1 MFLAILDLQWE
12 WEGSG
17 KEGKQA
23 ELRKSSQWLIYHY
36 YRGAIGVFFGEQR
49 GAIGVEMLLH
59 MQESL
64 TSIRLNASDT
74 LHQH

>member
-1 MFLAILDLQWE
+1 MILDLQWE

-23 ELRKSSQWLIYHY
+23 ELWKRSWRLIYHY
-36 YRGAIGVFFGEQR
+36 YRGVIGVFWEQR

-59 MQESL
+59 TQESP
-64 TSIRLNASDT
+64 TSVDLNASDT
-74 LHQH
+74 LHRP

>member
-1 MFLAILDLQWE
+1 MILDLQWE

-23 ELRKSSQWLIYHY
+23 ELRKRSGRLIYHY
-36 YRGAIGVFFGEQR
+36 YRGAIGVFFGQR

-59 MQESL
+59 MQESP
-64 TSIRLNASDT
+64 TSIDLNASDT
-74 LHQH
+74 LHRP

>member
-17 KEGKQA
+17 KEGKQV
-23 ELRKSSQWLIYHY
+23 ELRERSRRLIYHY
-36 YRGAIGVFFGEQR
+36 YRGAIGVFWQQR

-59 MQESL
+59 TQESP
-64 TSIRLNASDT
+64 TSVGLNASDT
-74 LHQH
+74 LHRP